1 MAIRDRLRKTFKRN
15 KDNSSSGGSTPST
28 SSDPDHYTGRTDIEY
43 YKPHEIPKSKY
54 KGKVDP
60 NHQKSLDAYS
70 FADAFS
76 TVRRRSS
83 QALSGIMSPGGTK
96 SQSRRA
102 SYMSHMSKASN
113 DRGKSVSSA
122 AGLPG
127 GQHPLS
133 RQVTASE
140 RRPATLIKENSED
153 DTDVFNGE
161 ISMILRT
168 CHSLTTFV
176 AGVSRRA
183 TARPQDLE
191 TLTNTNVPKVR
202 LERQATVQDQP
213 FTAAELEQAM
223 AAARIPSNG
232 NGMLS
237 NNMPIPAH

>member
-15 KDNSSSGGSTPST
+15 KDSSSSGGSTPST

-60 NHQKSLDAYS
+60 NHKKSLDAYS

-153 DTDVFNGE
+153 DTDVFN
-161 ISMILRT
+161 
-168 CHSLTTFV
+168 
-176 AGVSRRA
+176 AGVSRRG

-191 TLTNTNVPKVR
+191 TPTNTNVPEVR
-202 LERQATVQDQP
+202 LERHATVQDQP
-213 FTAAELEQAM
+213 FTAAQLEQAM

-237 NNMPIPAH
+237 NNMPISAH